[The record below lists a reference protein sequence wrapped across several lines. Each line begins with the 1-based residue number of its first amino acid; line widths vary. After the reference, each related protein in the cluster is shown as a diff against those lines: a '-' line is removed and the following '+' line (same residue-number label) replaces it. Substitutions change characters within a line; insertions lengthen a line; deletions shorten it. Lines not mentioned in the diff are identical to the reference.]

1 MMDDVSIKVNIADV
15 VYPLKVTVEDEPK
28 IRKAAKMINDKIKAY
43 RDDYQ
48 LADKANLLSMVALQ
62 FAVELVQFKD
72 RQWIEDVNIS
82 SDLAE
87 IERILLE
94 TPDPL

>member
-28 IRKAAKMINDKIKAY
+28 IRMAAKMVNDKVKAY

-62 FAVELVQFKD
+62 FAVEIIQFKD
-72 RQWIEDVNIS
+72 KQWIEDINIS
-82 SDLAE
+82 SDIAE
-87 IERILLE
+87 MEKMLLE
-94 TPDPL
+94 I

>member
-28 IRKAAKMINDKIKAY
+28 IRMAAKMVNDKVRAY

-62 FAVELVQFKD
+62 FAVEIIQFKD
-72 RQWIEDVNIS
+72 KQWIEDVNIS
-82 SDLAE
+82 SDIAE
-87 IERILLE
+87 MEKMLLE
-94 TPDPL
+94 T

>member
-15 VYPLKVTVEDEPK
+15 VYPLKVTTEDEPK
-28 IRKAAKMINDKIKAY
+28 IRMAAKLVNDKVKAY

-62 FAVELVQFKD
+62 FAVEIVQFKD
-72 RQWIEDVNIS
+72 KQWIEDINIS
-82 SDLAE
+82 SDIAE
-87 IERILLE
+87 MEKMLLE
-94 TPDPL
+94 I

>member
-1 MMDDVSIKVNIADV
+1 MDDVSIKVNIADV

-28 IRKAAKMINDKIKAY
+28 IRMAAKMVNDKVRAY

-62 FAVELVQFKD
+62 FAVEITQFKD
-72 RQWIEDVNIS
+72 RQWIEDINIS
-82 SDLAE
+82 SDIAE
-87 IERILLE
+87 MEKMLLE
-94 TPDPL
+94 I

>member
-1 MMDDVSIKVNIADV
+1 MDDVSIKVNIADV

-28 IRKAAKMINDKIKAY
+28 IRMAAKMVNDKVRAY

-62 FAVELVQFKD
+62 FAVEIIQFKD
-72 RQWIEDVNIS
+72 KQWIEDINIS
-82 SDLAE
+82 SDIAE
-87 IERILLE
+87 MEKMLLE
-94 TPDPL
+94 I

>member
-28 IRKAAKMINDKIKAY
+28 IRMAAKMVNDKVRNY

-62 FAVELVQFKD
+62 FAVEILQFKD
-72 RQWIEDVNIS
+72 KQWIEDINIT
-82 SDLAE
+82 SDIAE
-87 IERILLE
+87 MEKMLLE
-94 TPDPL
+94 I

>member
-28 IRKAAKMINDKIKAY
+28 IRMAAKMVNDKIRTY

-62 FAVELVQFKD
+62 FAVEIIQFKD
-72 RQWIEDVNIS
+72 KQWIEDINIS
-82 SDLAE
+82 SDIAE
-87 IERILLE
+87 MEKMLLE
-94 TPDPL
+94 I

>member
-28 IRKAAKMINDKIKAY
+28 IRMAAKMVNDKVRAY

-62 FAVELVQFKD
+62 FAVEIIQFKD
-72 RQWIEDVNIS
+72 KQWIEDINIS
-82 SDLAE
+82 SDIAE
-87 IERILLE
+87 MEKMLLE
-94 TPDPL
+94 I

>member
-28 IRKAAKMINDKIKAY
+28 IRMAAKMVNDKVRAY

-62 FAVELVQFKD
+62 FAVEIIQFKD
-72 RQWIEDVNIS
+72 KQWIEDVNIS
-82 SDLAE
+82 SDIAE
-87 IERILLE
+87 MEKMLLE
-94 TPDPL
+94 I